1 MTDYKD
7 CQITRFPEPVLSK
20 AAEPITVFD
29 PPLRQ
34 LVERMKDIMVE
45 QQGIG
50 LAGPQA
56 GVNLQIFIVSVDGT
70 KENAKVYINPKIQ
83 PEGPQETHEEGCLS
97 LPGIY
102 GKILRYTQCTVHALD
117 LDGKPFTET
126 GEGLL
131 ARAFQHEYDHL
142 QGIMIKDR
150 MSAPAKLRAR
160 RTLKR
165 LQEKFQEKQ
174 AGGQ

>member
-1 MTDYKD
+1 MPDYKN
-7 CQITRFPEPVLSK
+7 CKITRFPEPVLGK
-20 AAEPITVFD
+20 AAVPIETID
-29 PPLRQ
+29 DSIRQ
-34 LVERMKDIMVE
+34 LAERMKDIMVE
-45 QQGIG
+45 QKGIG

-56 GVNLQIFIVSVDGT
+56 GVNLQIFVVSIDGT
-70 KENAKVYINPKIQ
+70 KENARVYINPKIE
-83 PEGPQETHEEGCLS
+83 PAGPQDTCEEGCLS
-97 LPGIY
+97 LPEIY
-102 GKILRYTQCTVHALD
+102 GKILRCTQCTVHALD
-117 LDGKPFTET
+117 LDGRPFTEV

-150 MSAPAKLRAR
+150 MSVPAKLRAR

-165 LQEKFQEKQ
+165 LQEEYQEKQ